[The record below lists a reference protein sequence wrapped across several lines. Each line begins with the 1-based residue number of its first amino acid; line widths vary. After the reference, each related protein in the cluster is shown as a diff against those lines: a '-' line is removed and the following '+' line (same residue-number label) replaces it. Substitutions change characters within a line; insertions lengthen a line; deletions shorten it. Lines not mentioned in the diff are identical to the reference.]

1 MFAKCKTF
9 SARLFSRLCSWI
21 EFCTALSVLCVIY
34 AFPKALSRESFVYP
48 FPIIVWMWWLWKL
61 LLLEVKVSSFEKMY
75 LRLCGFLTAIIFF
88 CFLVRRCNP
97 NKSWYPATK
106 LPHNVAHPDA
116 LRNRRRRRP
125 PPCLQL
131 DYHLQRKGLL
141 HLRFWKWGPKR
152 QMTERE

>member
-1 MFAKCKTF
+1 MFAKFKPF
-9 SARLFSRLCSWI
+9 FCSFVFLVMFLNRILYCSVCVVWSMRSKK
-21 EFCTALSVLCVIY
+21 LSQE
-34 AFPKALSRESFVYP
+34 RESFLFP

-61 LLLEVKVSSFEKMY
+61 LLLEVKLSSFEKMY

-88 CFLVRRCNP
+88 CFLVRSCNP

-106 LPHNVAHPDA
+106 LPHPDTP
-116 LRNRRRRRP
+116 RNHRHRP

-131 DYHLQRKGLL
+131 DYHLQRKESL
-141 HLRFWKWGPKR
+141 HLRFGKWGPKR